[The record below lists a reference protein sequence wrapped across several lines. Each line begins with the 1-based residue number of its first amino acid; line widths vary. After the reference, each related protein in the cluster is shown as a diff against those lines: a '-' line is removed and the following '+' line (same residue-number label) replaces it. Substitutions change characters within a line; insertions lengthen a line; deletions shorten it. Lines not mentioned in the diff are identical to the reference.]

1 MFHPRTLPEIL
12 IIAFGSPDVLVSWAS
27 QRQDHRAFVGWLVM
41 SLRVGLYDVD
51 DLLNCVY
58 TLWSPHLSK
67 LRQVEGIPRYTW
79 ALQALRDSC
88 AT

>member
-12 IIAFGSPDVLVSWAS
+12 IIAFGSPNVLVSRAS

-41 SLRVGLYDVD
+41 SLCVGLYDVD

-58 TLWSPHLSK
+58 TLWFARRRIYLSCVK
-67 LRQVEGIPRYTW
+67 
-79 ALQALRDSC
+79 
-88 AT
+88 

>member
-12 IIAFGSPDVLVSWAS
+12 IIAFGSPNVLASRAS

-58 TLWSPHLSK
+58 ILWFARRRIYLSCVK
-67 LRQVEGIPRYTW
+67 
-79 ALQALRDSC
+79 
-88 AT
+88 